1 MTWLASFIM
10 GKSYY
15 IKKTF
20 NEISVVLNGYFK
32 VILYILYIHK
42 STCVCCCKLLNSF
55 TSTNMNLMK
64 AQNSIYLILAFNMG
78 ASFVELFVALTD
90 GDYHTFLTVNR

>member
-1 MTWLASFIM
+1 MVISKLF
-10 GKSYY
+10 Y
-15 IKKTF
+15 IYTKAHVYVRYLPEF
-20 NEISVVLNGYFK
+20 FLHVF
-32 VILYILYIHK
+32 
-42 STCVCCCKLLNSF
+42 CCKLLNSF

-78 ASFVELFVALTD
+78 ASFVELFVELTD